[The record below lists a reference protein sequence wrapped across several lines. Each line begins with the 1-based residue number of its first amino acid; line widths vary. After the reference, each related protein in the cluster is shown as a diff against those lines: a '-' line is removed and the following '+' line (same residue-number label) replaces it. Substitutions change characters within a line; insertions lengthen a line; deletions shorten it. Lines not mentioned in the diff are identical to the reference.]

1 MIQRARANLTSAE
14 KIQTRITYVRPIR
27 LAPVYHEQNKRSLH
41 LRMRTDALLLLQN
54 CILRCRKC
62 LFKKLI
68 MKAILHELNTYGIY
82 RCLRCRLA
90 AAMPS

>member
-1 MIQRARANLTSAE
+1 
-14 KIQTRITYVRPIR
+14 
-27 LAPVYHEQNKRSLH
+27 
-41 LRMRTDALLLLQN
+41 MRTDALLLLQN